1 MKQSDHVKAA
11 LRSLVLFGTL
21 AWMLFSVTG
30 CQSFRAGSGYN
41 MESKYS
47 LKKRKSYIS
56 CIPEGSSSPLTIRLP
71 LKVKEQ
77 SLEQLVSSIDNYLG
91 TSYRSGGTTPDGFD
105 CSGFVQYLYKQN
117 FGMLLP
123 RTSGELALLGSMV
136 LKQHLQPGDLVF
148 FSSDGSR
155 IDHVGIFI
163 GENRFAHAATGGVM
177 VNQLLERYYTFH
189 YACASHLIT
198 TE

>member
-56 CIPEGSSSPLTIRLP
+56 CM
-71 LKVKEQ
+71 
-77 SLEQLVSSIDNYLG
+77 
-91 TSYRSGGTTPDGFD
+91 PDG
-105 CSGFVQYLYKQN
+105 S
-117 FGMLLP
+117 
-123 RTSGELALLGSMV
+123 A
-136 LKQHLQPGDLVF
+136 
-148 FSSDGSR
+148 
-155 IDHVGIFI
+155 
-163 GENRFAHAATGGVM
+163 
-177 VNQLLERYYTFH
+177 
-189 YACASHLIT
+189 
-198 TE
+198 